1 MDLAQ
6 IGKNISFVRQTKG
19 FSVDELADRV
29 GLTTPTVMK
38 HESGGVTRVDVLV
51 SYAEALGC
59 TVGELTDDA
68 ADSEAS
74 DLSVDISTRWPFSL
88 AAAVLNITDGV
99 TIENTESPLWRVYLP
114 ALIQSLDK
122 LPDRE
127 RLILVMRFKHGMT
140 LEQCGRKYNVTR
152 NRILQLQ
159 NRALR
164 RLRHPSTWKSW
175 CYDTM
180 EKAYA
185 YGDEASAL
193 RLENI
198 RLRNA
203 IKSELPQPKKEQI
216 PNLDDVWIDD
226 LDLSVRSF
234 NCLKRAGINKVSDLV
249 GKTYEDMTRVR
260 NLGRKNIEEIA
271 CKVREY
277 GVVFEH
283 VHEKA

>member
-68 ADSEAS
+68 ADPEAS
-74 DLSVDISTRWPFSL
+74 DLSVDISTRWPFNL
-88 AAAVLNITDGV
+88 ATAVLNITDGV

-122 LPDRE
+122 LSDRE
-127 RLILVMRFKHGMT
+127 RSILVMRFKHGMT

-152 NRILQLQ
+152 NRIRQLQ
-159 NRALR
+159 NKALR

-180 EKAYA
+180 KKAYA
-185 YGDEASAL
+185 YEDEVSAL

-203 IKSELPQPKKEQI
+203 IKSELPQPKKEQM

-249 GKTYEDMTRVR
+249 GKTYEDMMRVR
-260 NLGRKNIEEIA
+260 NLGRKSTEEIA

-277 GVVFEH
+277 GVAFEH